1 MRQTFLKVQ
10 EKIFWERRR
19 APPPHCYSNGC
30 FDTCHSL
37 HTENH
42 SRKKRMV
49 LQGNFV
55 YSRQEWWVN
64 CVILTDPLF
73 SESELSKLCRLADC
87 LFFQTSLSS
96 KLATRVAEAGFDI
109 AFDPPADGKCF
120 YYAASSQIGFSP
132 STLTAVIF
140 EYLKNHQFDVSNLF
154 LWPVLVDFI
163 QEMRKD
169 CLGFHHFDTIAL
181 MPCFLWIF
189 CSWKS
194 PVFSVIKEMLSFI
207 LPYSTWDSQ

>member
-1 MRQTFLKVQ
+1 M
-10 EKIFWERRR
+10 
-19 APPPHCYSNGC
+19 
-30 FDTCHSL
+30 
-37 HTENH
+37 
-42 SRKKRMV
+42 
-49 LQGNFV
+49 
-55 YSRQEWWVN
+55 
-64 CVILTDPLF
+64 
-73 SESELSKLCRLADC
+73 
-87 LFFQTSLSS
+87 
-96 KLATRVAEAGFDI
+96 AEAGFEI

-181 MPCFLWIF
+181 MPCFSMNILFVEESGVF
-189 CSWKS
+189 CHF
-194 PVFSVIKEMLSFI
+194 FSS
-207 LPYSTWDSQ
+207 